1 MTTQAQL
8 VDIYL
13 HDETQLLQDWY
24 QQTQVSQ
31 DSDLESIAVFPS
43 FEELKEMAIRWLQ
56 QLYKRNQDF
65 FQKALCDKKLC
76 NDKSACEWWRQIR
89 GEPTLYHELIM
100 TLIDDQILAPLL
112 ATKQLAV
119 AMTLIVTTR
128 FLDRVCEGC
137 NNG

>member
-31 DSDLESIAVFPS
+31 DSDLEPIAVFPS
-43 FEELKEMAIRWLQ
+43 FEELKEMVIRWWQ
-56 QLYKRNQDF
+56 QLYQHNKDF
-65 FQKALCDKKLC
+65 FQKALCEKRLS
-76 NDKSACEWWRQIR
+76 NGKSACEWWQQIR
-89 GEPTLYHELIM
+89 GESGLLQDLIM
-100 TLIDDQILAPLL
+100 ALVDEKILSPLL

-119 AMTLIVTTR
+119 AMTLIVTTH
-128 FLDRVCEGC
+128 FLDNVCEGC
-137 NNG
+137 S